1 MKLIVGTGNFNK
13 EYILS
18 KNNIKNNFKKN
29 LIRKASCL
37 REALIDTAPAYS
49 SAEYLIGKHSSKN
62 LKVITKIAKLK
73 KKTKDPLR
81 FLLNKINKSL
91 NKLKQKSIHGIML
104 HNSNDFIVNKRIF
117 IKLIALLKIRKYAK
131 KIGLSIYETEEL
143 YKIIKFWVPDFI
155 QVPYNIFNREIESK
169 KFLKL
174 IAKHKIEIHV
184 RSIFLK
190 GLLSQKKTSLKKLS
204 RWNEHFHKWFKWCEK
219 NNIKPYEACYLFAKN
234 NSVIKKIV
242 VSFDNM
248 KQFEEILKVRNRKLK
263 FPDLRVKDKYFLNPS
278 IW

>member
-29 LIRKASCL
+29 LIRKVCCL
-37 REALIDTAPAYS
+37 REAIIDTAPAYS

-62 LKVITKIAKLK
+62 LKVITKLAKLK
-73 KKTKDPLR
+73 KKTKDSFR

-104 HNSNDFIVNKRIF
+104 HSSNDFLEHKRIF

-131 KIGLSIYETEEL
+131 KFGVSIYETNEL
-143 YKIIKFWVPDFI
+143 YKVIKFWIPDFI
-155 QVPYNIFNREIESK
+155 QVPYNVLNREIESK

-190 GLLSQKKTSLKKLS
+190 GLLSKKNIRFKKLS
-204 RWNEHFHKWFKWCEK
+204 QWNKYFHKWFEWCEK
-219 NNIKPYEACYLFAKN
+219 NNIKPYEACFLFADN
-234 NSVIKKIV
+234 NSNINKIV
-242 VSFDNM
+242 VSFDNV
-248 KQFEEILKVRNRKLK
+248 KQFEEILKIRKRKLK
-263 FPDLRVKDKYFLNPS
+263 FPNLRVKDKYFLNPS
-278 IW
+278 VW